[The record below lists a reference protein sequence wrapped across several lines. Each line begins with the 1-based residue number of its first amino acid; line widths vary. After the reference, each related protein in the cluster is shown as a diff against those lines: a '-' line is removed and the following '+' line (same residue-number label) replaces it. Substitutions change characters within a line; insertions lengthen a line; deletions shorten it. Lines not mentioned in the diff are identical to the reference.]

1 MTRGPRTRPIV
12 PPSPADVERAVDR
25 IHRLWRKD
33 AAAALE
39 RCAGRADL
47 LALVRARRA
56 AERGAAGDVAGAL
69 AEAREACSLPGAP
82 GDAVAGGLLAAAAAE
97 AASGDGAGA
106 EGLLLEAHEA
116 AEAPL
121 CRGTALG
128 RLALLY
134 LDRGI
139 PLGFRFYAPRALRV
153 LDRGRCTGIHPEAD
167 RDAARLAT
175 AVLEYHHRRDEPER
189 SGRAYAVLDRVRDA
203 DPAITVRGLR
213 CHGVALGKLQEWDAA
228 WKVFAE
234 AARIAEERD
243 LRGCDGVFV
252 YAAALKVHE
261 KDFPGA
267 RRLLGKVHIRR
278 LDRAEKDLYRRF
290 RHLVEAAA
298 ELKPLSGEKAEKF
311 LRAQKRREKARE
323 RKALE
328 AQEVEAVAA
337 AAPAA
342 APAGKAARKAGA
354 RAVAKAAPRKR
365 KRPA

>member
-1 MTRGPRTRPIV
+1 VI
-12 PPSPADVERAVDR
+12 
-25 IHRLWRKD
+25 
-33 AAAALE
+33 
-39 RCAGRADL
+39 
-47 LALVRARRA
+47 
-56 AERGAAGDVAGAL
+56 
-69 AEAREACSLPGAP
+69 
-82 GDAVAGGLLAAAAAE
+82 
-97 AASGDGAGA
+97 
-106 EGLLLEAHEA
+106 
-116 AEAPL
+116 
-121 CRGTALG
+121 
-128 RLALLY
+128 
-134 LDRGI
+134 
-139 PLGFRFYAPRALRV
+139 
-153 LDRGRCTGIHPEAD
+153 DRGRCTGVHPEAD

-189 SGRAYAVLDRVRDA
+189 SGRAFAVLDRVRDA

-278 LDRAEKDLYRRF
+278 LDRAEKDLYRKF

-311 LRAQKRREKARE
+311 LRAQKRRERARE

-328 AQEVEAVAA
+328 AQAGEGEA
-337 AAPAA
+337 AAPPPAPAAKAPRKAA
-342 APAGKAARKAGA
+342 AG
-354 RAVAKAAPRKR
+354 AAPRKR
-365 KRPA
+365 KRGAGEA